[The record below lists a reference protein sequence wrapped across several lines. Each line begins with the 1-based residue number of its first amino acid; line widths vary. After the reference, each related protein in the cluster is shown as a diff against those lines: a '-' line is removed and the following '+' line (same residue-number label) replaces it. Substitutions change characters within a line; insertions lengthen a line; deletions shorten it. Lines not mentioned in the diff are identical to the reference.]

1 MHFIISSRRKSD
13 GRIENNM
20 LSTWK
25 SVLPGSGKCLDS
37 EGFISKIMKILAG
50 DGNFSCFK

>member
-37 EGFISKIMKILAG
+37 EGFISKILKILAG
-50 DGNFSCFK
+50 DGNFSYFK